1 MVRFSNWIP
10 RWCVAAWLA
19 LVLVLSPTPM
29 ARGGNPNPG
38 AAPLKSHI
46 HGRTYAEW
54 ARAWWAWAVS
64 IPADQNPVLDETG
77 EFAGVGQ
84 SGHVW
89 FLAGTIFGGTF
100 ERDVTVPTGTALFFP
115 ALNALFW
122 APDDLDDA
130 ASFAEEAGL
139 DPALMTDE
147 ELIRFVVGLAVDDPA
162 LLRVTVDGTE
172 LRGLEGYRAASD
184 AFELTDTDLID
195 TLGGEISHPNLA
207 VADGYWVMLHPL
219 PPGEHTIRIES
230 AIDQGP
236 FAGTASD
243 VTYHLTVRAGRR

>member
-1 MVRFSNWIP
+1 MKRSKLMQLRYVAVRFA
-10 RWCVAAWLA
+10 CVLLLSSLAAA
-19 LVLVLSPTPM
+19 P
-29 ARGGNPNPG
+29 ARGANPNPG
-38 AAPLKSHI
+38 VAPVKSSP
-46 HGRTYAEW
+46 HGKSYGEW
-54 ARAWWAWAVS
+54 AWWMWASS
-64 IPADQNPVLDETG
+64 IPADQNPVLDTTG
-77 EFAGVGQ
+77 QFAGEGQ

-100 ERDVTVPTGTALFFP
+100 ERDVTVPTGTSLFFP

-130 ASFAEEAGL
+130 ASFAEKEGL
-139 DPALMTDE
+139 NPALMTDE
-147 ELIRFVVGLAVDDPA
+147 ELIRFIVGLAVDDPA
-162 LLRVTVDGTE
+162 LLKVTVDGRE
-172 LRGLEGYRAASD
+172 LKNLEDYRAASD

-207 VADGYWVMLHPL
+207 VADGYWVMLNPL
-219 PPGEHTIRIES
+219 KPGEHTIRIQS

-243 VTYHLTVRAGRR
+243 VTYHVKVKAGKR